1 MVIGVAFIDFPVPK
15 KTKNEKDVE
24 MNQNYQTVD

>member
-1 MVIGVAFIDFPVPK
+1 MIVGVAFIDFPVPK
-15 KTKNEKDVE
+15 KSKKEVDIE